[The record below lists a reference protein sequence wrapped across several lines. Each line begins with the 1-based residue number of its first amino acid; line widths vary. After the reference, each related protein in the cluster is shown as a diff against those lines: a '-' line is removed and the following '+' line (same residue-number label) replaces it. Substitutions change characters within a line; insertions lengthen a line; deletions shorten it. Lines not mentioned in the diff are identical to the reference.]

1 MITATEVSNYSDNES
16 FLWGDN
22 AIKCGTA
29 TYTLEN
35 GLVKRDDSDW
45 KKFVYSYNQ
54 SNRLIKCEYE
64 HADTEVNFM
73 WDGDKLVSV
82 TKVEDPNS
90 NYTTTTE
97 IRFTYGETC
106 KKGYNPYITAMLGIS
121 SSGYL
126 YLGHPELIGLR
137 IKQLPKSVTSTRTS
151 RSNTINETTNFSYE
165 FDKEGYISKMII
177 ENIYEGESSTN
188 TFTLTWE

>member
-1 MITATEVSNYSDNES
+1 
-16 FLWGDN
+16 
-22 AIKCGTA
+22 
-29 TYTLEN
+29 
-35 GLVKRDDSDW
+35 
-45 KKFVYSYNQ
+45 
-54 SNRLIKCEYE
+54 
-64 HADTEVNFM
+64 
-73 WDGDKLVSV
+73 
-82 TKVEDPNS
+82 
-90 NYTTTTE
+90 
-97 IRFTYGETC
+97 
-106 KKGYNPYITAMLGIS
+106 MLGIS